1 MAIVRSQLDH
11 RQHLTPEERQMLRD
25 LEKRPIDYSD
35 IPPSTE
41 ADWSKAQRGLCWH
54 PEKAK
59 RPTQGTNQERSK

>member
-11 RQHLTPEERQMLRD
+11 RQYLTPEERQMLRD

-41 ADWSKAQRGLCWH
+41 ADWSKAQRGLFWH
-54 PEKAK
+54 LTKAK
-59 RPTQGTNQERSK
+59 RLIQGPPPERSK